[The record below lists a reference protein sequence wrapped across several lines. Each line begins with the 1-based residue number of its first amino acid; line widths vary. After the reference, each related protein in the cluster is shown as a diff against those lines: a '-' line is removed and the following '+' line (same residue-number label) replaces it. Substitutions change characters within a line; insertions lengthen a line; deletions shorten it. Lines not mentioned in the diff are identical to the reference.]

1 MAHTRK
7 WIAAAALAAAGVPGC
22 VEQTMTIQSDPPNAL
37 IYLNDQELGRTPVT
51 RDFKWYGDYDVQLRL
66 EGYQSVKTHQSLVA
80 PAWNWVPFDLLAN
93 LVPFTLKDHKSLVYT
108 LKPLDPAREEPIAL
122 LDRAETLKSQVESSV
137 YTRVPTP
144 RTTRPSATTR
154 PTTRPTTTTA
164 P

>member
-7 WIAAAALAAAGVPGC
+7 WLVAAVLATACVPGC
-22 VEQTMTIQSDPPNAL
+22 VEQSMTIQSDPPNAL
-37 IYLNDQELGRTPVT
+37 VYLNDQELGRTPVT

-66 EGYQSVKTHQSLVA
+66 DGYQTIKTHQSLVA
-80 PAWNWVPFDLLAN
+80 PAWNWVPFDLISN
-93 LVPFTLKDHKSLVYT
+93 LIPFTLRDHKSLAYT
-108 LKPLDPAREEPIAL
+108 LKPVDPAKDEPIAL
-122 LDRAETLKSQVESSV
+122 LERAEALKGQVESST

-154 PTTRPTTTTA
+154 PTTKTATTA